1 MLDIKAL
8 EKNENNYYDN
18 YKSSLVMRGADASV
32 LDQALGLNKKRKS
45 ALTEAEILKAE
56 QNKVGKEI
64 ALKNKN
70 KEDASDLLKTMGE
83 FSQKAKDLNKQS
95 GEVEE
100 ELNHLLATIPNKLH
114 KDTPE
119 GRSEEDNKL
128 VRSWGEP
135 KKFSF
140 KVKDHTD
147 LGEALGVLDFER
159 AAKVTGARFAF
170 LTGAASRMERGL
182 IQMMMDT
189 HVDEHGYEEMIP
201 PFLVNSTSL
210 YGTSQLPKFKED
222 LFHLEGTDFYLVPT
236 AEVPVTNYYA
246 GEILAE
252 AQLPQKFC
260 AYTPCFRSEAG
271 SYGRDTKG
279 LIRQH
284 QFDKVELMV
293 FSHPDQSYEL
303 HEKLTAHAE
312 AILQKLELPYR
323 VMALCAGDIGFG
335 ATKCYDIEVWLP
347 EQNTYREISSCSN
360 FEDFQAR
367 RAGIRFK
374 SGSNKPQYVH
384 TLNGSG
390 LAVGRTLLAIF
401 ENYQQEDGSI
411 LVPKALQPYMGG
423 LEVIK
428 PKK

>member
-8 EKNENNYYDN
+8 EKNEDN
-18 YKSSLVMRGADASV
+18 YLENYKKSLQMRGADPAV
-32 LDQALGLNKKRKS
+32 LDQALEINKQRKS
-45 ALTEAEILKAE
+45 SLTEAENLKAE

-70 KEDASDLLKTMGE
+70 KEDSSDLLKQMGE
-83 FSQKAKDLNKQS
+83 ISKKAKELNQKASDA
-95 GEVEE
+95 EE
-100 ELNHLLATIPNKLH
+100 ELNQLLATIPNKLH

-119 GRSEEDNKL
+119 GNSEEDNQH

-135 KKFSF
+135 KTFDF
-140 KVKDHTD
+140 EVKDHSD

-159 AAKVTGARFAF
+159 ASKVTGARFTF
-170 LTGAASRMERGL
+170 LKGAASRMERAL
-182 IQMMMDT
+182 IQFMMDT

-201 PFLVNSTSL
+201 PFIVNSKSL

-222 LFHLEGTDFYLVPT
+222 LFHLEGTDYFLIPT

-246 GEILAE
+246 GEILSE
-252 AQLPQKFC
+252 SDLPQKFC

-293 FSHPDQSYEL
+293 FAHPDNSYEL
-303 HEKLTAHAE
+303 HEQLTAHAE
-312 AILQKLELPYR
+312 KILQKLELPYR

-335 ATKCYDIEVWLP
+335 ASKCYDIEVWLP
-347 EQNTYREISSCSN
+347 EQKTYREISSCSN

-401 ENYQQEDGSI
+401 ENYQQQDGSI
-411 LVPKALQPYMGG
+411 KVPKALQSYMGG
-423 LEVIK
+423 LQVIR
-428 PKK
+428 PK

>member
-8 EKNENNYYDN
+8 EKNEDN
-18 YKSSLVMRGADASV
+18 YLENYKKSLQMRGADPSL
-32 LDQALGLNKKRKS
+32 LDQALEINKQRKS
-45 ALTEAEILKAE
+45 SLTEAETLKAE

-70 KEDASDLLKTMGE
+70 KEDSSDLLKQMGE
-83 FSQKAKDLNKQS
+83 ISKKAKELNQKASDA
-95 GEVEE
+95 EE
-100 ELNHLLATIPNKLH
+100 ELNQLLATIPNKLH

-119 GRSEEDNKL
+119 GKSEEDNQL

-135 KKFSF
+135 KSFDF
-140 KVKDHTD
+140 KVKDHSD

-159 AAKVTGARFAF
+159 ASKVTGARFTF
-170 LTGAASRMERGL
+170 LKGAASRMERAL
-182 IQMMMDT
+182 IQFMMDT

-201 PFLVNSTSL
+201 PFIVNSKSL

-222 LFHLEGTDFYLVPT
+222 LFHLEGTDYFLIPT

-252 AQLPQKFC
+252 SDLPQKFC

-284 QFDKVELMV
+284 QFDKVELMI
-293 FSHPDQSYEL
+293 FAHPEKSYEL

-312 AILQKLELPYR
+312 TILQKLELPYR

-335 ATKCYDIEVWLP
+335 ASKCYDIEVWLP
-347 EQNTYREISSCSN
+347 EQKTYREISSCSN

-374 SGSNKPQYVH
+374 SGSNKPQFVH

-411 LVPKALQPYMGG
+411 LVPKALQSYMGG
-423 LEVIK
+423 MEVIRSK
-428 PKK
+428 